1 MARPRAAGR
10 PAARLEHRPAA
21 EQRGAARLGGPDH
34 DDQLADHPGDRA
46 RRQRVDRPRG
56 DRPQQHAMVDA
67 GISADAAAI
76 KNRSSALITGS
87 RPRWRE
93 AGCQRQQMRQHRSPT
108 DTKPAGAAGER
119 GELRPTAPLPVAA
132 LIALPAQGSLSSLSL
147 ARDAY

>member
-1 MARPRAAGR
+1 
-10 PAARLEHRPAA
+10 
-21 EQRGAARLGGPDH
+21 
-34 DDQLADHPGDRA
+34 
-46 RRQRVDRPRG
+46 
-56 DRPQQHAMVDA
+56 MVDA
-67 GISADAAAI
+67 GISAAAAAI

-108 DTKPAGAAGER
+108 DTKPAGLAGGAAGER

-147 ARDAY
+147 ARGDACLLTQSRISANIGVAADATLSAPISPTICTPRTRV